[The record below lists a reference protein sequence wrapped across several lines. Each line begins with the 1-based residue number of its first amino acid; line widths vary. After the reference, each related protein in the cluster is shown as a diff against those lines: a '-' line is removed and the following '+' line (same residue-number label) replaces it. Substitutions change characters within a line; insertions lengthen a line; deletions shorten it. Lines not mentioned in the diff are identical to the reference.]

1 MPAKRAKR
9 SDCNYVL
16 YVLTCTVT
24 GDRYL
29 GLTRPKGRAFRG
41 AVKVRWQKHV
51 SRAKMEGKK
60 TAEWGLYQSI
70 RENGAENF
78 TFAIL
83 EIVRGKEAAFKRES
97 EVINSGEFTLNTH
110 KRKVSN

>member
-1 MPAKRAKR
+1 MTQKRAVR

-29 GLTRPKGRAFRG
+29 GLTRPKGRAFLR

-51 SRAKMEGKK
+51 SRAKMECEK
-60 TAEWGLYQSI
+60 TAEWTLCKAI
-70 RENGAENF
+70 REYGAENF
-78 TFAIL
+78 TFAVL
-83 EIVRGKEAAFKRES
+83 EIVRGKEAAFKREC
-97 EVINSGEFTLNTH
+97 ELINSDKYVLNTH
-110 KRKVSN
+110 KKKINN